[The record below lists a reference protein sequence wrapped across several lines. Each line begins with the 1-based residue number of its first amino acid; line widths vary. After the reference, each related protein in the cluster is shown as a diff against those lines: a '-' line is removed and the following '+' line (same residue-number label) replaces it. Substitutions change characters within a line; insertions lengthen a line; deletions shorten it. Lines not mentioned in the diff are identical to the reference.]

1 MYSECV
7 PKRMWGDGLRETGQ
21 PMRLLAGCF
30 YGILRDWPIIL
41 RAREQPL
48 LRANRD
54 PVAAQDLQQHG
65 RQHHVPIFATFTLLD
80 ANNHTGTVDGGGL
93 QPDGLRNAQAC
104 RKQVVRITR
113 CLLQS
118 TQPRKCTTSSGLRTM
133 GSFCGFFG
141 SGMSSPKVQSF
152 LSVIL

>member
-7 PKRMWGDGLRETGQ
+7 PKRMWGDGFRETGQ
-21 PMRLLAGCF
+21 PMRLLASCF
-30 YGILRDWPIIL
+30 YGVLRDWPIIVN
-41 RAREQPL
+41 AREQPL
-48 LRANRD
+48 LRANGD

-80 ANNHTGTVDGGGL
+80 ANNHTGTIDGGGL
-93 QPDGLRNAQAC
+93 QPDGLRDAQAC
-104 RKQVVRITR
+104 RVAGGQDHPMFVA
-113 CLLQS
+113 
-118 TQPRKCTTSSGLRTM
+118 RKCTTSSGLRTT